1 MEAVEAEEQHVV
13 QHLRRTTVRPPCAR
27 CNIAKLAMRVGG
39 VKRDLNAVLAQVP
52 HPGPCPGRWSLL

>member
-39 VKRDLNAVLAQVP
+39 
-52 HPGPCPGRWSLL
+52 GWG